1 VEQEVTPE
9 AEAQT
14 EVSEEAAERR
24 GSEDRRSREDRR
36 LPERP
41 PIDLGEYDR
50 KQLHAMLSAMILSRR
65 FEEKTAESY
74 QMGRIGGFCHLYI
87 GQEAVAVGAIQA
99 LRSDD
104 FVFTAYRDHAQAIVR
119 GIEPRAV
126 MAELYG
132 RVDGCSNGAG
142 GSMHMFGRDVNFMG
156 GHGIVGTHLTLACGV
171 GYSVRYRKGDQVVL
185 CFFGDSVVNGGPF
198 HEAFNM
204 VANWNLP
211 VIYIVENNSYGMGTD
226 IDRVAAVDH
235 LVTRACAYEG
245 MHSERVDGQNVLA
258 MHQAVS
264 NAAQRARGENGR
276 PTFIEAITYRYL
288 GHSMSDAAH
297 GTYRTKEEV
306 QAERNNDPIA
316 TFSDRLME
324 EELLTQDEYDALNQA
339 AIDASEDAAE
349 FAEESE
355 HPGESAIYENVY
367 SDEFRGGQDRRDQ
380 WR

>member
-1 VEQEVTPE
+1 MEQEANVEQEANPVG
-9 AEAQT
+9 AE
-14 EVSEEAAERR
+14 S
-24 GSEDRRSREDRR
+24 DRRSGERRSRTDRR
-36 LPERP
+36 IPQRAA
-41 PIDLGEYDR
+41 IDLGSYE
-50 KQLHAMLSAMILSRR
+50 KEALHDMLAAMLLSRR
-65 FEEKTAESY
+65 FEEKCAESY

-87 GQEAVAVGAIQA
+87 GQEAVAVGAIHA
-99 LRSDD
+99 LRDDD

-132 RVDGCSNGAG
+132 RVDGCSGGAG

-156 GHGIVGTHLTLACGV
+156 GHGIVGTHLTLASGV
-171 GYSVRYRKGDQVVL
+171 GYSIRYRQDDQVVL

-204 VANWNLP
+204 VAKWNLP

-226 IDRVAAVDH
+226 IDRVAAIDQ

-245 MHSERVDGQNVLA
+245 MYSERVDGQDVLA
-258 MHQAVS
+258 MHRAVTD
-264 NAAQRARGENGR
+264 AADRARGADGR

-306 QAERNNDPIA
+306 QAERQNDPIA
-316 TFSDRLME
+316 TFSDRLMDE
-324 EELLTQDEYDALNQA
+324 GLLTREEYDEINGK
-339 AIDASEDAAE
+339 AIESTEDAAE
-349 FAEESE
+349 FAENSP
-355 HPGESAIYENVY
+355 HPDASAVYANVY
-367 SDEFRGGQDRRDQ
+367 ADEFRGGLDRRDQ

>member
-1 VEQEVTPE
+1 
-9 AEAQT
+9 
-14 EVSEEAAERR
+14 
-24 GSEDRRSREDRR
+24 
-36 LPERP
+36 
-41 PIDLGEYDR
+41 
-50 KQLHAMLSAMILSRR
+50 
-65 FEEKTAESY
+65 
-74 QMGRIGGFCHLYI
+74 
-87 GQEAVAVGAIQA
+87 
-99 LRSDD
+99 
-104 FVFTAYRDHAQAIVR
+104 
-119 GIEPRAV
+119 

-276 PTFIEAITYRYL
+276 PTFIEAITYRDL